1 MIVELLS
8 DQIGLVLK
16 GIHILDADA
25 GLKFFGVKLMDTK
38 DFSKLLIRFLFNLVF
53 VVSLV
58 RGVYYPA
65 QRRKDFLFSYITLS
79 MIIFLLCYVLVD
91 VDMDTGFALGLFAIF
106 GIIRYRTDAIPI
118 KEMTYLFIAIGL
130 SVLNALSGQK
140 VSYAELAFAN
150 MIVLVAT
157 YGLEKVW
164 LLRHEA
170 SKVIIYEKIDLIRS
184 NNKEALLEDIQ
195 QRTGIN
201 VNRLEVGKIDFL
213 RDTANVIIYF
223 YEDDQPSQGQE
234 EKA

>member
-1 MIVELLS
+1 MTIELLNEYAS
-8 DQIGLVLK
+8 VFMKDLYLLQGD
-16 GIHILDADA
+16 GAF
-25 GLKFFGVKLMDTK
+25 KFFGVKLMDMK

-53 VVSLV
+53 VVVLV

-65 QRRKDFLFSYITLS
+65 QKRKDFLFSYISLS
-79 MIIFLLCYVLVD
+79 IIIFLLCYVLVD

-130 SVLNALSGQK
+130 SVLNALSGKQ

-150 MIVLVAT
+150 LVVIAAT

-170 SKVIIYEKIDLIRS
+170 SKVIVYEKIELVRS
-184 NNKEALLEDIQ
+184 DNREALLEDIQ
-195 QRTGIN
+195 QRTGIK
-201 VNRLEVGKIDFL
+201 VNRFEVGKIDFL
-213 RDTANVIIYF
+213 RDTAVIIIYF
-223 YEDDQPSQGQE
+223 YEDDQPGHTEVQL
-234 EKA
+234 